1 MEKWVGHPVYFAPNK
16 ETTLPLRFPH
26 SRHCLRG
33 QSSLIFHNQAFQAI
47 SCKHIKRNPFG
58 AGGLFPH
65 LLFIPQQLLRLF
77 KGKKDLVRKL
87 PLKEC

>member
-33 QSSLIFHNQAFQAI
+33 QLSLIVHNQAFQAI
-47 SCKHIKRNPFG
+47 SY
-58 AGGLFPH
+58 
-65 LLFIPQQLLRLF
+65 
-77 KGKKDLVRKL
+77 
-87 PLKEC
+87 